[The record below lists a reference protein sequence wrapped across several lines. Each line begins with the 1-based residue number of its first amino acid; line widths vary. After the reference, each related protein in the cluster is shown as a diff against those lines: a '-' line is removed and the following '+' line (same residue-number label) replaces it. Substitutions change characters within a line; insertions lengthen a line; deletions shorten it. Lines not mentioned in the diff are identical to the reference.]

1 MASPEATSSRRA
13 PVDSQIRPP
22 AQQEAAA
29 EAAAERVKYR
39 RCLLHQTLRCMVR
52 AGDLQQIKGKLML
65 LAPGKALVQMDVDVS
80 RAWAWAQMAWAQL
93 SAFS

>member
-1 MASPEATSSRRA
+1 
-13 PVDSQIRPP
+13 
-22 AQQEAAA
+22 
-29 EAAAERVKYR
+29 
-39 RCLLHQTLRCMVR
+39 MVR

-80 RAWAWAQMAWAQL
+80 RAWAWAQM